1 MKINATRMILS
12 ALLAGLATTAQ
23 AAGTLVYCSE
33 GSPAGFDTAQYSAGT
48 DFDVSAETVY
58 NGLVSFERGT
68 TEVIPGLA
76 EKWDISDDGLVYTFH
91 LRPGVKFQTSRFFTP
106 TRGLTADDVVYTFER
121 MMSKDHPFRKAY
133 PTEFPY
139 FTDMGLDKNLKS
151 VEKVDD
157 NTVKFT
163 LNEVDAAFVQNMA
176 MPFAVILSKEYM
188 EKLLKDGKPEM
199 INQQPLGT
207 GPFVFERYQKDAQ
220 IRYKANKDYWDKKE
234 GPLVDNLIFAITK
247 DPSVRAQKLKA
258 NECQLASY
266 PLPADVERLKQD
278 PNLKVQSNPGFNV
291 GFIYYNT
298 EKDILKKP
306 EVRVAL
312 DMAINKPAI
321 IKAVYGGQGVLADG
335 PMPTSQW
342 SYDDTIKSRPTDVE
356 KAKALLK
363 EAGYPDGFDMGL
375 WSLPVVRPYNPNGR
389 LMAEMIQSDWAKIG
403 VKVKISTYEWGEYL
417 KRAKQGT
424 HDAIMVG
431 WTGDNGDPDNWLGN
445 LLSCNSVGGV
455 NYSRFCY
462 KPFDDLVMKAK
473 RVTDKEER
481 TKLYKEAQKIFHE
494 QMPMSPIGTS
504 IVNVPMSKKVE
515 GFKISPFGLFQF
527 YGVSLK

>member
-1 MKINATRMILS
+1 MKINATRMIL
-12 ALLAGLATTAQ
+12 ATLFGAAATTAQ

-33 GSPAGFDTAQYSAGT
+33 GSPAGFDTAQYTAGT

-58 NGLVSFERGT
+58 NGLVAFKRGST
-68 TEVIPGLA
+68 DVIPSLA
-76 EKWDISDDGLVYTFH
+76 EKWDISEDAKTYTFH

-121 MMSKDHPFRKAY
+121 MLNKDHPYRKAY

-139 FTDMGLDKNLKS
+139 FTDMGMDKNLKS

-157 NTVKFT
+157 HTVKFT
-163 LNEVDAAFVQNMA
+163 LNEVDAAFIQNLA
-176 MPFAVILSKEYM
+176 MPFAIIHSKEYL

-220 IRYKANKDYWDKKE
+220 IRYKANKDYWDKAE
-234 GPLVDNLIFAITK
+234 GPLIDNLIFAITK

-266 PLPADVERLKQD
+266 PLPADVERLKKD

-298 EKDILKKP
+298 EKELLKKP

-321 IKAVYGGQGVLADG
+321 IKAVYGGQGVLANG

-342 SYDDTIKSRPTDVE
+342 SYDDTIKNRAYDPE
-356 KAKALLK
+356 KAKAMLK

-417 KRAKQGT
+417 KRAKGKD

-462 KPFDDLVMKAK
+462 KPFDDLVVKAK

-481 TKLYKEAQKIFHE
+481 IKLYKEAQKIFHE
-494 QMPMSPIGTS
+494 QMPMSPMGTS
-504 IVNVPMSKKVE
+504 IVNVPMNKKVE